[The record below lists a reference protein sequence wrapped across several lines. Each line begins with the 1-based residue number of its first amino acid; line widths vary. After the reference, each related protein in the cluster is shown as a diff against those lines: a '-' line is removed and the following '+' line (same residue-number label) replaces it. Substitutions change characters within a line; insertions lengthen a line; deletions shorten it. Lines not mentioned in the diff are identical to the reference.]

1 MIKKEFEKFE
11 YEIIAEDPV
20 DFYQNLKIF
29 EEMVKF
35 AKELGKFPPE
45 DYIKNWLKIFSET
58 LEVDLVKRWK
68 DLKNSLQLK

>member
-45 DYIKNWLKIFSET
+45 DPLEGIEKDIFLAKVLSSIK
-58 LEVDLVKRWK
+58 D
-68 DLKNSLQLK
+68 D